1 MSEQN
6 VIDDDSLL
14 DEPGDS
20 TGLVAEAQ
28 TLPEAKPSQPSINHP
43 VLKGIARLP
52 ITQQIALMLAIALSV
67 AIGVA
72 VILWSQEPTYGRLFA
87 EVPEKDMA
95 EIIDFLTT
103 QGVQY
108 KIEAEKGAI
117 LVLAD
122 QVNDLKLKLAAKG
135 IPKDNSFGYELMDK
149 DQPLGTSKTVEAAR
163 FQRVLE
169 GEIART
175 IMSIQSIKAAR
186 VLLAIPEQSVFVRDR
201 KKSSASVMVN
211 LYKGRS
217 LDKGQVDSIVHL
229 VASSVPQLEA
239 EQVTVVDQM
248 GRLLNIK
255 EVADDANLTT
265 KQFQF
270 KKDIEEHLME
280 RITNILSPVVGT
292 NGMSAQISADVD
304 FTETDKTQEM
314 FNPDLPALRS
324 EQTSEEQNT
333 QGKAQGV
340 PGALSNQPTPA
351 GTAPETLDAAGQNT
365 DGKTGTAAKSATKN
379 YELDK
384 TITHQKMAT
393 GLLRRLS
400 VAVVVDDRHLAQT
413 DGSVK
418 YQAYAQ
424 EDLNRFTDLVKQAVG
439 FDSARGDQVT
449 VTNVTFKIP
458 EEMEA
463 LPEQPL
469 WEQGWFLDLMKQVL
483 AAAVVLFLV
492 LGVLRPTLRRL
503 GGKTEQEIRTELA
516 EQAKVEA
523 EAAAVAASAAAGG
536 APGEVRYDENG
547 IPVAVPTAD
556 DIASLLAP
564 MDNDPLLLDLPQS
577 YEHRLE
583 YVKRLIDEDAQVVAQ
598 VIKAWIRKDG

>member
-6 VIDDDSLL
+6 VIDDDTLL
-14 DEPGDS
+14 DEPS
-20 TGLVAEAQ
+20 SPTGLVAEAQ
-28 TLPEAKPSQPSINHP
+28 TLPEALPSQPSFNHP

-95 EIIDFLTT
+95 EILEFLNT

-122 QVNDLKLKLAAKG
+122 QVNDVKLKLAAKG

-149 DQPLGTSKTVEAAR
+149 DQPLGTSKTVETAR

-270 KKDIEEHLME
+270 KKDTEEHLMS

-351 GTAPETLDAAGQNT
+351 GTAPETLDAAGQNA

-384 TITHQKMAT
+384 TITHQKMAI

-400 VAVVVDDRHLAQT
+400 VAVVVDDRHLVQA

-458 EEMEA
+458 EELEA

-523 EAAAVAASAAAGG
+523 EAAAAVAAAAGG
-536 APGEVRYDENG
+536 SSGEVRYDENG

-564 MDNDPLLLDLPQS
+564 LDNDPLLLDLPQS